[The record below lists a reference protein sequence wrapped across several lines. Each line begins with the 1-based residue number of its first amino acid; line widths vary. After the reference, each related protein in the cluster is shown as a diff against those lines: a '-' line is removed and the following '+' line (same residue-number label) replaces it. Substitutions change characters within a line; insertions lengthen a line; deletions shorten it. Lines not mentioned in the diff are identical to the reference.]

1 MKKVI
6 TVIFSKNRSLQLDLC
21 LRTLQ
26 LHCADIYKLS
36 DVNILYKADD
46 NHGESYE
53 ILKREYPDV
62 IFVEEQS
69 FKTDLLNIV
78 HDKSVILFCTDD
90 TIFTEDFLLANIISN
105 LDGNLDCLGF
115 SLRLGFNTGHCFPY
129 GKSQDIPATTK
140 IENGVANKYNWQSAQ
155 LDFGYPLELSSSAY
169 RLEDIMEILDNCDYH
184 NPNSLEDSMT
194 SCHIQ
199 VKPNLLMYDKSVA
212 FSNPINKVQLDHP
225 NKSGDI
231 DADVLLQYFMA
242 GYRIDDKLF
251 NHYKNSGAHELV
263 DIEVKKIYEQT

>member
-1 MKKVI
+1 MKKIV

-46 NHGESYE
+46 HHRESYE
-53 ILKREYPDV
+53 ILKREYPQV
-62 IFVEEQS
+62 IFVEETS
-69 FKTDLLNIV
+69 FKEDLLDIV
-78 HDKSVILFCTDD
+78 HNKSVILFCTDD
-90 TIFTEDFLLANIISN
+90 TIFTEDFLLANVVSN
-105 LDGNLDCLGF
+105 LDNNQDCLGF

-169 RLEDIMEILDNCDYH
+169 RLEDINEILNDCKYSS
-184 NPNSLEDSMT
+184 PNSLEDSMVR
-194 SCHIQ
+194 CHIHT
-199 VKPNLLMYDKSVA
+199 KPYLLMYDKSVA
-212 FSNPINKVQLDHP
+212 FSNPLNKVQLDHP

-231 DADVLLQYFMA
+231 DADMLLQYFMA
-242 GYRIDDKLF
+242 GYRIDDKPF
-251 NHYKNSGAHELV
+251 NHLKNVGAHELV
-263 DIEVKKIYEQT
+263 DIEVKKNE

>member
-1 MKKVI
+1 MKKVVAI
-6 TVIFSKNRSLQLDLC
+6 IFSKNRALQLDLC

-26 LHCADIYKLS
+26 LHCADIHKIS
-36 DVNILYKADD
+36 DVNVLYKA
-46 NHGESYE
+46 NGHHRESYE

-69 FKTDLLNIV
+69 FKQDLLNIV
-78 HDKSVILFCTDD
+78 HNKSGILFSIVDD
-90 TIFTEDFLLANIISN
+90 TVFVEDFLLANIVSN
-105 LDGNLDCLGF
+105 LESNLDCLGF
-115 SLRLGFNTGHCFPY
+115 SLRLGLNCSFCFPY
-129 GKSQDIPATTK
+129 GKPQDIPATTK
-140 IENGVANKYNWQSAQ
+140 IDNGVVNKYNWQTAQ

-184 NPNSLEDSMT
+184 NPNSLEDRMAG
-194 SCHIQ
+194 CHIQ

-212 FSNPINKVQLDHP
+212 FSNPLNKVQLDHP

-242 GYRIDDKLF
+242 GYRINAEPF
-251 NHYKNSGAHELV
+251 NQYKNTGAHELV
-263 DIEVKKIYEQT
+263 NIEVKKNE